1 MALYGQTAGKIESFS
16 QISCKSQQR
25 DKHTHTHTNRIRI
38 RMPQCRISTI
48 LAVII
53 MIHGVLA
60 ANINYE
66 IFADYGK
73 EYKSHIYT
81 TEK

>member
-1 MALYGQTAGKIESFS
+1 
-16 QISCKSQQR
+16 
-25 DKHTHTHTNRIRI
+25 
-38 RMPQCRISTI
+38 
-48 LAVII
+48 

-60 ANINYE
+60 TNINYE